1 MFNVPDTSMGL
12 APLSHIKTTLDR
24 IFGKG
29 QWATWELET
38 LSFELKLVFDEL
50 TRDKIVLLQAIE
62 LDPTLFYEDMTFFL
76 HAVDVMNNKVA
87 DFERL
92 PMPMS
97 LELAYAIEE
106 SKSLNVTKDSFSKAN
121 SDIVQT
127 VAYLLREEG
136 YSEPLYP
143 FTFVPK
149 DMLVQGQT
157 PGDTEDKK
165 MAIAEYIKGM
175 GGL

>member
-1 MFNVPDTSMGL
+1 
-12 APLSHIKTTLDR
+12 
-24 IFGKG
+24 
-29 QWATWELET
+29 
-38 LSFELKLVFDEL
+38 
-50 TRDKIVLLQAIE
+50 
-62 LDPTLFYEDMTFFL
+62 MTFFL

-92 PMPMS
+92 PMPTS

-106 SKSLNVTKDSFSKAN
+106 SKSLDVHKTEFTKAN

-136 YSEPLYP
+136 YSEPVYP
-143 FTFVPK
+143 FTFVPQS
-149 DMLVQGQT
+149 MLQPGQT
-157 PGDTEDKK
+157 PEDTEAKK
-165 MAIAEYIKGM
+165 TAIAHYIKEM

>member
-1 MFNVPDTSMGL
+1 MGL
-12 APLSHIKTTLDR
+12 APLSHIKESLDR
-24 IFGKG
+24 IFGAG

-38 LSFELKLVFDEL
+38 ISFELKYILDEL
-50 TRDKIVLLQAIE
+50 TRDKIHLLQAIE
-62 LDPTLFYEDMTFFL
+62 LHPNLFYEDMSFFL

-92 PMPMS
+92 PMPTS

-106 SKSLNVTKDSFSKAN
+106 SKSLSVNKESFSKTN
-121 SDIVQT
+121 SDIIET

-136 YSEPLYP
+136 YSEPVYP
-143 FTFVPK
+143 FTFVPSS
-149 DMLVQGQT
+149 MLEHGQT
-157 PGDTEDKK
+157 PEDTEAKK
-165 MAIAEYIKGM
+165 MAISKYIEEM